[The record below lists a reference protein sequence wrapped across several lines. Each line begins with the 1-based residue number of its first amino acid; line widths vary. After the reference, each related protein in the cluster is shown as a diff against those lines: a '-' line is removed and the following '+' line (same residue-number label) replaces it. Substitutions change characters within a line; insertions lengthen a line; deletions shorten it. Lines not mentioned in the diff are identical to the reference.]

1 MKVSKQARRDAKSLF
16 KACLDNGNL
25 QEDRV
30 KKTVQN
36 VVDQKPRGY
45 IQILNHFLRLVK
57 TDIQN
62 RTARVESAKAL
73 DDSAK
78 KSIED
83 LLANRYGTALMISF
97 DVNPDLIGGIRIQ
110 VGSDVYDGSI
120 RSRLQKIGESF
131 STK

>member
-1 MKVSKQARRDAKSLF
+1 MKVSKQSRRDAKSLF
-16 KACLDNGNL
+16 RACLENGSL
-25 QEDRV
+25 KDDRV
-30 KKTVQN
+30 KKAVQD

-62 RTARVESAKAL
+62 RTARVESANLL
-73 DDSAK
+73 DDNAK
-78 KSIED
+78 KSIEE
-83 LLANRYGTALMISF
+83 LLANRYGNALMISF
-97 DVNPDLIGGIRIQ
+97 DVNPDLIGGLRIQ
-110 VGSDVYDGSI
+110 VGSDVYDGSL